1 MNQAYSSV
9 PFTTA
14 SNAGRPKPGLRHTN
28 IPPDG
33 EEIHAPLVLVV
44 DDEALVRWSVAETLA
59 AAGYRVIE
67 AATGHDARAALN
79 DAGQPIVAILLD
91 LQLPDDTGLDVLEEV
106 RRVRRSCP
114 VLVMTAYGS
123 PEAVDRAMKLG
134 ALAIVPKPF
143 DLDHL
148 LEAVRRIC
156 PLRPP
161 AR

>member
-1 MNQAYSSV
+1 MDPAYSSV
-9 PFTTA
+9 PLATA
-14 SNAGRPKPGLRHTN
+14 RNAGGREPGLRHTI
-28 IPPDG
+28 IPPDA
-33 EEIHAPLVLVV
+33 EEIHAPVVLIV

-59 AAGYRVIE
+59 GAGYRVLE
-67 AATGHDARAALN
+67 AGTGRDARAALN
-79 DAGQPIVAILLD
+79 DPGQVIGAVLLD
-91 LQLPDDTGLDVLEEV
+91 LKLPDDTGLEVLEEI

-123 PEAVDRAMKLG
+123 PEAVDRALKLG

-156 PLRPP
+156 PPRP
-161 AR
+161 AVR